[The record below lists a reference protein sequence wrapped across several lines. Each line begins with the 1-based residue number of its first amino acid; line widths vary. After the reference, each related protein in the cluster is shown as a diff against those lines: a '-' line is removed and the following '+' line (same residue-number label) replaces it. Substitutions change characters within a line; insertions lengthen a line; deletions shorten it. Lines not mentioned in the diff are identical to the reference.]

1 MPKFLQILRFRH
13 AFLSAREVT
22 LSSTPDRLL
31 SSRTAWPWDECLSLL
46 RCLLCIQMIGICVFR
61 ASHRDS
67 DTMVL
72 SCYKLRLPHQL
83 ATPLDRALC
92 HTDVQ
97 STQLVT
103 SFRLF
108 QSLWVGPASTYES
121 FALHGDLLCFLLSC
135 AGPRSGLDL
144 DIQAGPGSG
153 LAVVSDAGIDSSIP
167 PRFHDIVARIG
178 CRDLFRFHLANLP
191 LILVWTLS
199 RSY

>member
-1 MPKFLQILRFRH
+1 M
-13 AFLSAREVT
+13 
-22 LSSTPDRLL
+22 
-31 SSRTAWPWDECLSLL
+31 
-46 RCLLCIQMIGICVFR
+46 LCIQIIGICVLL

-67 DTMVL
+67 DTVLL

-108 QSLWVGPASTYES
+108 QSVWVGPASTYES
-121 FALHGDLLCFLLSC
+121 FDLRSDLLCFLLSC
-135 AGPRSGLDL
+135 ADPRSGLDL
-144 DIQAGPGSG
+144 NIQAGPGSG

-167 PRFHDIVARIG
+167 PRCHDIVARIG
-178 CRDLFRFHLANLP
+178 CRDLFCFHLANLP
-191 LILVWTLS
+191 FILVWTLS
-199 RSY
+199 QSY